1 MRTHDQTLKE
11 IDDNRLLFEQI
22 VSDYPEPA
30 ISHRPG
36 EHNWSIKEIL
46 CHLADIQELV
56 LVRVNKML
64 AEENPS
70 IELYDEERENR
81 ERDHRN
87 DDMGLAKANFVST
100 RDNLIAALKGAGDA
114 AWRRTG
120 RHPLNPD
127 FTVEFVVNDML
138 DHERLHF
145 EQVRLITTRM

>member
-1 MRTHDQTLKE
+1 MRTHDQSLNE
-11 IDDNRLLFEQI
+11 MNDNRLLFEQI
-22 VSDYPEPA
+22 VSDYPEPT

-56 LVRVNKML
+56 LSRVQKLL

-87 DDMGLAKANFVST
+87 DDMGLAKSNFVST
-100 RDNLIAALKGAGDA
+100 REKLIAALKVAGDS
-114 AWRRTG
+114 AWSRTG
-120 RHPLNPD
+120 RHPMNPD

-138 DHERLHF
+138 DHEQLHF